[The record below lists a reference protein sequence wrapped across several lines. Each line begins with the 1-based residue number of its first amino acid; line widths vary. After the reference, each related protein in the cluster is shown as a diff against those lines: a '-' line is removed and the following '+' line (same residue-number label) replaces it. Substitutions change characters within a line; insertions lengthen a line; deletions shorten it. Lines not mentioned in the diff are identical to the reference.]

1 MARITEKAIQEIVEK
16 RARASEPDRSA
27 SWRMSSLIQTFHAP
41 TKHRDEIIRY
51 YPIAVVAV
59 LDGYFRARLAELIDS
74 GEPYL
79 ANAVGANSEIKL
91 NLEIAEALA
100 ARKISL
106 GELIMSSVSISNF
119 ASLVQTLSRITGRA
133 KCLAE
138 IARMTPRSFDTKP
151 RKPFILEAPDTWSRL
166 EKAFELRHILCH
178 ELAGDLAIDEAE
190 MRLLLLAAQD
200 FIRASGAWIERLEE
214 PNAAKRLQD
223 MAQSRKERGAQTKAR
238 LKELLNEI
246 HQILDIGQL
255 SEANDVRQSVLGA
268 ETNLGSYLLS
278 LQILKGYAEP
288 EFRKQRRKSIRRDT
302 GIDSLDYA
310 HVVEPLLERLSEMR
324 FGLELRSR
332 YEKREDS
339 AEATD

>member
-1 MARITEKAIQEIVEK
+1 MARITEKAIQQIVEK

-79 ANAVGANSEIKL
+79 ANAVGAYSEIKL

-106 GELIMSSVSISNF
+106 GELIMSSVSVSSF
-119 ASLVQTLSRITGRA
+119 SSLVQILSRITGRT
-133 KCLAE
+133 KCLTE

-151 RKPFILEAPDTWSRL
+151 RKPFILEAPETWSRL

-178 ELAGDLAIDEAE
+178 ELAGDLAIDETE

-200 FIRASGAWIERLEE
+200 FVRASGAWIEGLEE
-214 PNAAKRLQD
+214 PNSAKKLQD
-223 MAQSRKERGAQTKAR
+223 MVRSRKERGARTKAQ
-238 LKELLNEI
+238 LKVLLDLI
-246 HQILDIGQL
+246 HQILDMGQL

-268 ETNLGSYLLS
+268 ESSLDSYLLS
-278 LQILKGYAEP
+278 LKKLKGYAEP
-288 EFRKQRRKSIRRDT
+288 ELRKQRRKSTRRDT
-302 GIDSLDYA
+302 EIDSLDYA
-310 HVVEPLLERLSEMR
+310 HVVEPLLERLREMQ
-324 FGLELRSR
+324 FGLQLRSR
-332 YEKREDS
+332 YEKR
-339 AEATD
+339 